1 MKLYLS
7 DLYRVEV
14 HYPLDDV
21 QNDMLYYLYQP
32 IIGSNSI
39 QLYMMLHVE
48 GKRMARFLK
57 PVSMSR
63 LVSFLSLSLLDIE
76 KGLRSLEAIGLLKTF
91 VKYEQDITQYVY
103 QLQSPLSLKAFFKN
117 QILLSLLQ
125 ESLSLED
132 FQRTIQYFQIHTE
145 DLSQYEDITSHFQDV
160 FTINHRKRNGR
171 MLKIKENTKEV
182 LQQDVVVNYDIE
194 LLYKCLADY
203 QIHKSKLSKDD
214 ITYITQLAVVYSID
228 ALTLAGMVKDAME
241 SKGLNR
247 QLLKTA
253 IKKYFEMDQASSL
266 KEVYHKQPLQYQ
278 TQQSQS
284 SPLILHMK
292 YLDKITPYDLLKEK
306 QGGSEPVFHDLKIVE
321 TLMVQLGLKPAV
333 VNVLIEYV
341 LGKNNNR
348 LSKSYCETI
357 GSSFARKKIETAM
370 DAYYELKNNRNDNNQ
385 VQVEHVLESEEKDD
399 MELDEIEQLLSELKE
414 GL

>member
-63 LVSFLSLSLLDIE
+63 LVSFLSLSLLDIA

-182 LQQDVVVNYDIE
+182 LQQDVVVNYDI
-194 LLYKCLADY
+194 
-203 QIHKSKLSKDD
+203 
-214 ITYITQLAVVYSID
+214 
-228 ALTLAGMVKDAME
+228 
-241 SKGLNR
+241 
-247 QLLKTA
+247 
-253 IKKYFEMDQASSL
+253 
-266 KEVYHKQPLQYQ
+266 
-278 TQQSQS
+278 
-284 SPLILHMK
+284 
-292 YLDKITPYDLLKEK
+292 
-306 QGGSEPVFHDLKIVE
+306 
-321 TLMVQLGLKPAV
+321 
-333 VNVLIEYV
+333 
-341 LGKNNNR
+341 
-348 LSKSYCETI
+348 
-357 GSSFARKKIETAM
+357 
-370 DAYYELKNNRNDNNQ
+370 
-385 VQVEHVLESEEKDD
+385 
-399 MELDEIEQLLSELKE
+399 
-414 GL
+414 